1 MPRLLEGNPP
11 AGLLGTQFGE
21 WQSRGFDPARCPVR
35 NILDRLGD
43 KWTTLVLVALA
54 ERAHRFSELRR
65 ALPDISKRMLT
76 QTLRELERDGF
87 ITRRVFPTKPPSVE
101 YALAAR
107 GQSVLTPLAN
117 LIAWSEAHF
126 EEILAARQVF
136 DAQAGSMA
144 DALGTGL
151 I

>member
-21 WQSRGFDPARCPVR
+21 RP
-35 NILDRLGD
+35 
-43 KWTTLVLVALA
+43 
-54 ERAHRFSELRR
+54 HRFSELRR

-87 ITRRVFPTKPPSVE
+87 ITRRVFP
-101 YALAAR
+101 
-107 GQSVLTPLAN
+107 
-117 LIAWSEAHF
+117 
-126 EEILAARQVF
+126 
-136 DAQAGSMA
+136 
-144 DALGTGL
+144 GL

>member
-11 AGLLGTQFGE
+11 AGLLETQFGE

-35 NILDRLGD
+35 NVLDRLGD

-54 ERAHRFSELRR
+54 ARPHRFGELRR
-65 ALPDISKRMLT
+65 ELPDISKRMLT

-87 ITRRVFPTKPPSVE
+87 ITRTVFATKPPSVE
-101 YALAAR
+101 YALADR
-107 GQSVLTPLAN
+107 GRSVLMPLAN

-126 EEILAARQVF
+126 EEILAARE
-136 DAQAGSMA
+136 
-144 DALGTGL
+144 
-151 I
+151 